1 MTVSPPLNLGRV
13 SFTADYSPETTLG
26 QIRDDAL
33 AFYRKEYVP
42 TGAGAHGLKVGYTLL
57 ELSQTVRALR
67 ARQTELDARTGR
79 KIPGGQLLL
88 TLVPV
93 ELVDPADANPRFV

>member
-1 MTVSPPLNLGRV
+1 MERVTVSRPLKLGRV

-42 TGAGAHGLKVGYTLL
+42 TG
-57 ELSQTVRALR
+57 RR
-67 ARQTELDARTGR
+67 R
-79 KIPGGQLLL
+79 
-88 TLVPV
+88 
-93 ELVDPADANPRFV
+93 PA